1 VAGARLPAS
10 GSEVAV
16 WRSVRDPST
25 VDTFLEQNRGV
36 GASEQ
41 LAELLR
47 WLRSNAG
54 ERELYAVTSLGKLHF
69 TTSSNY
75 MERDGHPY
83 VAVLR
88 EDGAYVISYFRP
100 GESQAAVTTSLVDE
114 GELIDTVQRFLLRL
128 LKETD

>member
-1 VAGARLPAS
+1 M
-10 GSEVAV
+10 

-25 VDTFLEQNRGV
+25 VDTYLEENGRV
-36 GASEQ
+36 GASAQ

-54 ERELYAVTSLGKLHF
+54 ERELYAFTTLGKLNF

-75 MERDGHPY
+75 MEGHDHPH

-88 EDGAYVISYFRP
+88 RGSEYSVAYFRP
-100 GESQAAVTTSLVDE
+100 GDQVPSATINDVAED
-114 GELIDTVQRFLLRL
+114 ELIDTVQRFLLRL
-128 LKETD
+128 LRDTP